1 MTEKHTYEQ
10 SMQRLQAIITKIENG
25 QMDIDSLADNLKE
38 AQQLVDF
45 CRKKLLK
52 VEADVK
58 KILED

>member
-1 MTEKHTYEQ
+1 MSEKITYEQ
-10 SMQRLQAIITKIENG
+10 AMQRLQIIVANIENG
-25 QMDIDSLADNLKE
+25 TTDIDSLTNNLKE

-45 CRKKLLK
+45 CRKKLIK

>member
-1 MTEKHTYEQ
+1 MTEKLTYEQ